1 MSLFNAGNFRYHW
14 NQTVKARKSKKDAKS
29 KRGGTFLPA
38 IWKTYSP
45 NGSSSP
51 HKGGNSN
58 MSTYLALLAKHPL
71 WRWQARLSWSSV
83 LKYLSLKGK
92 SGMTK
97 WSNYTSDVWMFFVE
111 TPTTQINWAN
121 RLTGFL
127 EKKVWKSNGSTWNCS
142 TQHPS
147 DVHEQKSAPVDGFR
161 KSS

>member
-51 HKGGNSN
+51 HQGGNSN
-58 MSTYLALLAKHPL
+58 MSTYLALLALGIHCGVG
-71 WRWQARLSWSSV
+71 RLDFRDHRCWSTWAWKEN
-83 LKYLSLKGK
+83 LGWPNDQITPAMFL
-92 SGMTK
+92 
-97 WSNYTSDVWMFFVE
+97 FFVE